1 MMMMMT
7 TMTVMMMTTAMTI
20 ITMTSGRP
28 AREGRGTT
36 FGFGRRQ
43 RPAAHAGHRNHNHNR
58 NHDHD
63 DDDEEGEEE
72 VYDDGAGVHAV
83 GPDPQPDGQDLGPG
97 EDAGQQE
104 GGPQEDGGPAADRD
118 DQQVE
123 YSRLKFSLELV
134 KSQIGDQVMPGN

>member
-1 MMMMMT
+1 
-7 TMTVMMMTTAMTI
+7 MTI
-20 ITMTSGRP
+20 MTMTSGCP
-28 AREGRGTT
+28 ARKGGGAT

-43 RPAAHAGHRNHNHNR
+43 RPAAHAGHH

-63 DDDEEGEEE
+63 VDDQEEE

-134 KSQIGDQVMPGN
+134 KS